1 MPSFSPEDAS
11 TKRRQRVSEIINGTY
26 EKEGEGGRKR
36 ENERRVDRGTTEGHL
51 ETDGA
56 NLLGKL
62 MHRTCYIRERLLAL
76 PTTHPPPSL
85 YSLLTPLHY
94 CVLVY
99 LPVGFIMGNVPY
111 AGAEWL
117 VLEPRK
123 CCDEESWGRDGVVR

>member
-1 MPSFSPEDAS
+1 M
-11 TKRRQRVSEIINGTY
+11 
-26 EKEGEGGRKR
+26 
-36 ENERRVDRGTTEGHL
+36 DRGTTEGHL

-76 PTTHPPPSL
+76 STTHPPLSL

-117 VLEPRK
+117 VLEPESVAMRK
-123 CCDEESWGRDGVVR
+123 VGERMGLLDRDAFQWMELLRFGDKK

>member
-1 MPSFSPEDAS
+1 M
-11 TKRRQRVSEIINGTY
+11 
-26 EKEGEGGRKR
+26 
-36 ENERRVDRGTTEGHL
+36 DRGTTEGHL

-123 CCDEESWGRDGVVR
+123 CCDEESWGRDGVVGWGCVPVDGTSRRSVLGIKSSQLGNCIHDSCV